1 MFSKVDKG
9 NVITVGVFIVY
20 GDVCKWSADFRCL
33 KILVQVPT
41 MLPKWDILS
50 TPHNTDTLV
59 HVFSVLKFAQLRMFL
74 LLR

>member
-20 GDVCKWSADFRCL
+20 GVVCKWSAGFRRL

-41 MLPKWDILS
+41 MLLKWDILS
-50 TPHNTDTLV
+50 TPRNTDTLV
-59 HVFSVLKFAQLRMFL
+59 HVFSVLKYVRLHMFL
-74 LLR
+74 LPQ